1 MAAISF
7 EICEVPVCFTARSP
21 RLLTLLADYFR
32 YYQPR
37 RESGVTKSSS
47 APLASNWTQG
57 RLTVELK
64 TRRSLPA
71 REQLIPR
78 AAELL
83 SQTGIV
89 ELWHEPAALPAG
101 ERFYF
106 YMGTA
111 AYCVE
116 PGRGCAEGLI
126 TRQAFV
132 SPEILANTYTLF
144 ALLLLLRS
152 RSIYH
157 LHAAAVIS
165 PRKELFLLCG
175 KQRSGKT
182 TLATALGLAGWQPI
196 SDDSLLL
203 RGTSSGAELSAFK
216 KSFHLS
222 DELLTHW
229 RALAQLP
236 CHHHYLDRTCVAG
249 LEFFG
254 TRRLAE
260 TRFEQIDYLI
270 FPQITTHPSSQ
281 LSPLPLSEAI
291 LKLAEQS
298 IFFQIWRAHTERQ
311 LKLLIQLAGAAR
323 SYHLRAGADLLA
335 NPMRAAEI
343 LESAVEKR
351 SARASPHPTTQR

>member
-21 RLLTLLADYFR
+21 RLLNLLADYFR

-37 RESGVTKSSS
+37 RQDGFTKSSS
-47 APLASNWTQG
+47 ALLGPDQTQG
-57 RLTVELK
+57 QLTVELK
-64 TRRSLPA
+64 TRRLLPA
-71 REQLIPR
+71 REQLIPK

-89 ELWHEPAALPAG
+89 ELWREPAAAPAG

-111 AYCVE
+111 AYCVD
-116 PGRGCAEGLI
+116 PRRSCAEGLI
-126 TRQAFV
+126 TQQAFIY
-132 SPEILANTYTLF
+132 PEILANTYTLF

-152 RSIYH
+152 RNIYH

-175 KQRSGKT
+175 EQRSGKT
-182 TLATALGLAGWQPI
+182 TLTAALGLAGWQPI

-203 RGTSSGAELSAFK
+203 CETGSGAQLSVFK
-216 KSFHLS
+216 KSFHLP
-222 DELLTHW
+222 DQLLTHW
-229 RALAQLP
+229 RALTQIP
-236 CHHHYLDRTCVAG
+236 RYHHYLDRTCVAG

-254 TRRLAE
+254 TRQLAE
-260 TRFEQIDYLI
+260 ARFGRIDYLV
-270 FPQITTHPSSQ
+270 FPQITPHPSSQ

-298 IFFQIWRAHTERQ
+298 IFFQIWRAHTEQQ
-311 LKLLIQLAGAAR
+311 LKLLIQLAGAAH
-323 SYHLRAGADLLA
+323 SYRLWAGADLLA
-335 NPMRAAEI
+335 NPLRAAEI

-351 SARASPHPTTQR
+351 SAQAITHPTTRP